1 MSVLEDL
8 YSGKIYPLEN
18 IVSHNPAYRPTN
30 EKIGDMRSYFSE
42 KLLPEDREKF
52 KEWNQLLHESN
63 CMDAYANFAYGFR
76 LAFILFLDLLT
87 ENPQTNEQQKLNILP
102 LRSGT

>member
-18 IVSHNPAYRPTN
+18 IVSHNPAYRHTN
-30 EKIGDMRSYFSE
+30 EKIGDMRNYFSE

-52 KEWNQLLHESN
+52 KEWNQLIHEAN
-63 CMDAYANFAYGFR
+63 YMDAYANFAYGFR
-76 LAFILFLDLLT
+76 LAFMLFLDLLT
-87 ENPQTNEQQKLNILP
+87 ENPKTDE
-102 LRSGT
+102 

>member
-30 EKIGDMRSYFSE
+30 EKIGDMRSYFLKSCCRKIE
-42 KLLPEDREKF
+42 KNLRNGTSF
-52 KEWNQLLHESN
+52 SMNQIAWTLMLISP
-63 CMDAYANFAYGFR
+63 MDF
-76 LAFILFLDLLT
+76 D
-87 ENPQTNEQQKLNILP
+87 
-102 LRSGT
+102 